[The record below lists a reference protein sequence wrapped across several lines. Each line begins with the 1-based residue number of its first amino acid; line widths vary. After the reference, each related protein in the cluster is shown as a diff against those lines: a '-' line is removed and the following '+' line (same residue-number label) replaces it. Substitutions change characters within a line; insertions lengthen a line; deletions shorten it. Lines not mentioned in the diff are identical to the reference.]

1 MKDLKKIC
9 LLKNY
14 IILKTNNLFLFIS
27 SANPEFPLDPV
38 GSKQGASIWMWIL
51 IKSDTYTVSKIP
63 IQPLQMNYFQSNLL
77 YKLWSK
83 DKI

>member
-1 MKDLKKIC
+1 MKDLNKIC

-14 IILKTNNLFLFIS
+14 IILKTNTLFSFVS

-38 GSKQGASIWMWIL
+38 VSKQGASIRMWIL